1 MTDKEAQ
8 ARDWLKRNDFRLEEI
23 KAMEMELEEMRAAIN
38 QTVKPPKDVNV
49 QTQPRNVQD
58 ERIAELVDFEK
69 KIQEKRDYYNMLE
82 KTTVDTINRLEPGK
96 RIILLY
102 RYVYHRPWKYIAAK
116 MHYTENYCFEMHLR
130 ALRSIYSLIDF
141 TAE

>member
-1 MTDKEAQ
+1 MTDKEAA

-23 KAMEMELEEMRAAIN
+23 KTMELELEEMRAAIN

-69 KIQEKRDYYNMLE
+69 KIKEKRDHYKLLE
-82 KTTVDTINRLEPGK
+82 KTTVDTINRLAPSN

-102 RYVYHRPWKYIAAK
+102 RYVYRKPWKYIAAK

-141 TAE
+141 TAD